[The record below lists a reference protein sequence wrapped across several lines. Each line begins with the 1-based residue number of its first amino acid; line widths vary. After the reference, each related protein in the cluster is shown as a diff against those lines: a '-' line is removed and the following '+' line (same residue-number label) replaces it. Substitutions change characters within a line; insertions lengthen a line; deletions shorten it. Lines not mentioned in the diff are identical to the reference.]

1 MIFSLGADVL
11 EFDNSYSYLR
21 SKKVWYR
28 VVVDLPSSTVVPFEE
43 FNQQN

>member
-1 MIFSLGADVL
+1 MAADVL

-28 VVVDLPSSTVVPFEE
+28 VVVNLPSASVVPFEE
-43 FNQQN
+43 FNQK